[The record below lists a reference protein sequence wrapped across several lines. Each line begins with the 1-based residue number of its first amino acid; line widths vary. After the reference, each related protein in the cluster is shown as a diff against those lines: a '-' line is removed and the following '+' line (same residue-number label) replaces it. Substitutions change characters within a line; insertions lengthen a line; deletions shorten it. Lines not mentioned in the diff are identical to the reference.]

1 MTTIGRKEERKQR
14 NNVYQMQKT
23 TKMKRL
29 TRSTSSYKIFIL
41 AEICTATKWK
51 YNKVHAR
58 FVCFDLN
65 GPGWNGRGS
74 HVSDIAIVI
83 PGTWQHHFLSGVLI
97 PPPPHFPLD
106 LLCCP
111 NSMLYFVFCFV
122 LLFFLNPISFGC
134 QSFQMNVR
142 PLFWLCSTDE
152 CILSS
157 STICTACA
165 SWMPCTSVHTY
176 IFYPWCTLM
185 HR

>member
-1 MTTIGRKEERKQR
+1 MIHYTDIRIIHLLFSCIIAMTTIGREAEKNQQ

-65 GPGWNGRGS
+65 GPGRNGRGS

-83 PGTWQHHFLSGVLI
+83 PETWQYHFLSGVLI
-97 PPPPHFPLD
+97 PPPTSFSSRSH
-106 LLCCP
+106 
-111 NSMLYFVFCFV
+111 ML
-122 LLFFLNPISFGC
+122 S
-134 QSFQMNVR
+134 
-142 PLFWLCSTDE
+142 
-152 CILSS
+152 
-157 STICTACA
+157 
-165 SWMPCTSVHTY
+165 
-176 IFYPWCTLM
+176 
-185 HR
+185 

>member
-1 MTTIGRKEERKQR
+1 MTTIGREAEKNQQ

-122 LLFFLNPISFGC
+122 LLFFFKSHF
-134 QSFQMNVR
+134 
-142 PLFWLCSTDE
+142 FWLSEFSDE
-152 CILSS
+152 CQTFVPTLFYRRMHFVIVNHMYSMCFMNAVYKCTYIYILSVVYS
-157 STICTACA
+157 YA
-165 SWMPCTSVHTY
+165 
-176 IFYPWCTLM
+176 
-185 HR
+185 